1 MPAQATSAGTVYYSE
16 RDTAPPLRACLKDGQ
31 GNPIDL
37 SQATVTFTMAFS
49 MPRGSYYTSP
59 RRQIITRSPCV
70 VDNDQSEEGNRG
82 FVSWTPENREQD
94 ILTPAGEF
102 LYNFE
107 VIYSDG
113 GRQTIPA
120 NTYQTLI
127 ITSPVGGTDA
137 AVGLGPEE
145 LGP

>member
-1 MPAQATSAGTVYYSE
+1 MSPAQTTSAGTVYYSQN
-16 RDTAPPLRACLKDGQ
+16 DTAPPLRACLKDGQ

-37 SQATVTFTMAFS
+37 SGGATVTMTVAFS

-59 RRQIITRSPCV
+59 RKQIITRSPCV
-70 VDNDQSEEGNRG
+70 VDPDQSEAGNRG
-82 FVSWTPENREQD
+82 FISWTPENRPQD
-94 ILTPAGEF
+94 ILEPAGEF

-120 NTYQTLI
+120 NTYQTMI

-137 AVGLGPEE
+137 AQE